1 MILQKIVEN
10 KREEVARQKEILP
23 LGELR
28 QMLADRP
35 PTRDFEGAIRD
46 RGCAVIAEVKRSS
59 PSKGRIREDFDP
71 VGIAGIYEDN
81 GASAISILTE
91 RKFFEGSAAYIPQ
104 IGRAVG
110 LPLLRKDFIIDA
122 YQINETRV
130 LGADALLLI
139 ARLLEAGE
147 LRDFIGLASELGL
160 AALVEVHDEADVEKA
175 VSSGARIVGINNRDL
190 ATFRTDLAVSIRLAR
205 RIPKG
210 ITVVSESGISS
221 RGEIEKLME
230 AGIHAFLVGES
241 LMREK
246 DVGKKLREL
255 LGREGNRVQGKGY
268 RLRGT
273 RCFQTE

>member
-59 PSKGRIREDFDP
+59 PSKGLIREDFNP
-71 VGIAGIYEDN
+71 IEIAGIYADN

-91 RKFFEGSAAYIPQ
+91 QKFFGGNSAYVPQ
-104 IGRAVG
+104 IRRAVR
-110 LPLLRKDFIIDA
+110 LPLLRKDFIIDP

-160 AALVEVHDEADVEKA
+160 AALVEVHNEADVEKA
-175 VSSGARIVGINNRDL
+175 ISSGARLVGINNRDL
-190 ATFRTDLAVSIRLAR
+190 ATFRTDLEVSIRLAR

-210 ITVVSESGISS
+210 VTVVSESGINC

-246 DVGKKLREL
+246 DIGKKLREL
-255 LGREGNRVQGKGY
+255 LGKE
-268 RLRGT
+268 
-273 RCFQTE
+273 

>member
-1 MILQKIVEN
+1 MILQKIVDN
-10 KREEVARQKEILP
+10 RREEVARQKEFLP

-35 PTRDFEGAIRD
+35 PTRDFEGAIRN
-46 RGCAVIAEVKRSS
+46 RECAVIAEVKRSS

-91 RKFFEGSAAYIPQ
+91 RKFFEGRAAYIPQ
-104 IGRAVG
+104 IGRVVG
-110 LPLLRKDFIIDA
+110 LPLLRKDFVIDA
-122 YQINETRV
+122 YQIIETRV

-139 ARLLEAGE
+139 ARILEQGQLQE
-147 LRDFIGLASELGL
+147 FLGLASELGL
-160 AALVEVHDEADVEKA
+160 AALVEVHDEADMEKA

-190 ATFRTDLAVSIRLAR
+190 ATFRTDLAVSIGLVR
-205 RIPKG
+205 RIPKAV
-210 ITVVSESGISS
+210 TVVSESGINS
-221 RGEIEKLME
+221 RGDIEKLME

-246 DVGKKLREL
+246 DIGKKLREL
-255 LGREGNRVQGKGY
+255 LGRD
-268 RLRGT
+268 
-273 RCFQTE
+273 